1 MRTANQI
8 MVTKLVTLDPETPVL
23 DAIRKLIRSNVK
35 GAPVVEADQR
45 YLGIF
50 TERCCLNVLSKL
62 CDKRSWADIAGGRT
76 YRCGDIMTK
85 RLWTLKPEADVFD
98 AVNALLRHR
107 VSGVPVVDSEGG
119 YLGIFSETCSMKV
132 LIGAIYDSLPG
143 AQVGDYMDSDPGRL
157 IDEHLSIDAIV
168 SMFLETSYRRLAVI
182 REGRVVGQVSRN
194 NVLSQSQAL
203 IQALAKRS
211 EGSGRS
217 WTASAFMDS
226 RARTID
232 ESTGIFSI
240 ADIFRATKQRR
251 LPVLREGQLVGQ
263 ITRKNLLS
271 AENSILNPAVPKG
284 AQPLYLAAV
293 PDANPPG
300 A

>member
-1 MRTANQI
+1 MRTASQI

-35 GAPVVEADQR
+35 GAPVVGADQE

-50 TERCCLNVLSKL
+50 TERCCLNVLDTL
-62 CDKRSWADIAGGRT
+62 CGKRSWADVAGGET

-85 RLWTLKPEADVFD
+85 RLWMLKPETDVFD
-98 AVNALLRHR
+98 AVNALLRHK
-107 VSGVPVVDSEGG
+107 VSGAPVVDSEGS
-119 YLGIFSETCSMKV
+119 YLGMFSETSSMQV
-132 LIGAIYDSLPG
+132 LIGAIYDNLPG
-143 AQVGDYMDSDPGRL
+143 AQVRDYMDPDPGRL
-157 IDEHLSIDAIV
+157 IDEDLSIDAIV
-168 SMFLETSYRRLAVI
+168 SMFLETPYRRLAVI
-182 REGRVVGQVSRN
+182 REGRVAGQVSRN
-194 NVLSQSQAL
+194 NVLSRSQVL
-203 IQALAKRS
+203 VQALAKRS

-226 RARTID
+226 RAQTVD
-232 ESTGIFSI
+232 ESTGIFNI

-251 LPVLREGQLVGQ
+251 LPVLREGRLVGQ

-271 AENSILNPAVPKG
+271 AENSILNSAVSKG

-293 PDANPPG
+293 PDASPPG
-300 A
+300 T